1 MPSSARSNKPIC
13 GRIKDRTRYRIKDRV
28 ASGLPPCALIL
39 DDVVGDVVGHM
50 GRLLGDALDLIAIG
64 QRVRSMLASSLVGAG

>member
-1 MPSSARSNKPIC
+1 M
-13 GRIKDRTRYRIKDRV
+13 